1 MRRIARPK
9 IERHPRSIT
18 CPEALGA
25 NETRR
30 ALWPAPRDTTMLIRL
45 LLVAVVLAGLGL
57 AALGQQTLPAADV
70 PDYVLYDSL
79 FFRVTWLE
87 ALADKLASE
96 GKAHLAIRTAI
107 RRELSLNPSEE
118 SALKEIAQ
126 AWRAKNDALL
136 ASARAATA
144 AGTAGANSTEV
155 RGLMEK
161 RIQTV
166 RDHIAHLQASFGAA
180 RFEKIDADVRR
191 TSAVRAADTARPKG
205 AVQ

>member
-1 MRRIARPK
+1 
-9 IERHPRSIT
+9 
-18 CPEALGA
+18 
-25 NETRR
+25 
-30 ALWPAPRDTTMLIRL
+30 MLIRL

-57 AALGQQTLPAADV
+57 AAAGQQTLPSAHI

-107 RRELSLNPSEE
+107 RRELSLDPSEE

-144 AGTAGANSTEV
+144 AAGTAGANSAEV
-155 RGLMEK
+155 RGLMEQ

-166 RDHIAHLQASFGAA
+166 RDHIARLQASFGAA

>member
-1 MRRIARPK
+1 
-9 IERHPRSIT
+9 
-18 CPEALGA
+18 
-25 NETRR
+25 
-30 ALWPAPRDTTMLIRL
+30 MLIRL
-45 LLVAVVLAGLGL
+45 LLVAVVLAGM
-57 AALGQQTLPAADV
+57 AAAGQQTLPAADI

-144 AGTAGANSTEV
+144 AAGTAGANSAEV
-155 RGLMEK
+155 RGLMEQ

-166 RDHIAHLQASFGAA
+166 RNHIARLQASFGAA